1 VSLINEA
8 LKRTR
13 DASFQAVAPGGMAA
27 VPAYRVHSPSEHT
40 PMRSNSAKLPWLM
53 AAGTLV
59 IAGVVLTLFLINNRW
74 TPVVVVQEPTTPPP
88 AVEERSHGVTVAEE
102 ALVAKLLDRMKAEQ
116 ETTAPAP
123 APVVVKT
130 VASPVASAPEPEP
143 VKLVLQGVTIA
154 GVTREAMINGM
165 TVQEGES
172 VEDAVVVAIESRRVR
187 LNRGGR
193 EQVLRMP

>member
-1 VSLINEA
+1 MSLINEA

-13 DASFQAVAPGGMAA
+13 DASFQAVTPDGMAA
-27 VPAYRVHSPSEHT
+27 APAYRVHGRSEYT
-40 PMRSNSAKLPWLM
+40 PARSKSTKRRWLIG
-53 AAGTLV
+53 AGTLV
-59 IAGVVLTLFLINNRW
+59 LAGVASTLFLMSNLS
-74 TPVVVVQEPTTPPP
+74 TTVVVSSPATPP
-88 AVEERSHGVTVAEE
+88 AVVEERTREVAAAEE
-102 ALVAKLLDRMKAEQ
+102 ALVAKLLERMKAEQ
-116 ETTAPAP
+116 ETTAPVP
-123 APVVVKT
+123 APLVVET
-130 VASPVASAPEPEP
+130 VATPVASVPEPEP

-154 GVTREAMINGM
+154 GGTREAMINGM